1 MQRTLLEMHLPEFR
15 RGYQAGRN
23 SYFKTGQQITDI
35 DVLEDLKELAGE
47 RDFTDIHNLY
57 LQFSV
62 GSLIGMMSGPIIR
75 FQQDELDH
83 SERRQRLIEDIR
95 KTLEKH
101 QAESLIP
108 AMLQLWEA
116 QDHLAAT
123 LDATTFQR
131 VQNQDLDAEFR
142 RARDV

>member
-1 MQRTLLEMHLPEFR
+1 M
-15 RGYQAGRN
+15 
-23 SYFKTGQQITDI
+23 
-35 DVLEDLKELAGE
+35 DVLEDLKELASE

-62 GSLIGMMSGPIIR
+62 GSLIGMISGPIIR

-108 AMLQLWEA
+108 AMWQLWEA
-116 QDHLAAT
+116 QDRLAAT

-131 VQNQDLDAEFR
+131 VRHQDLDSKFQCTS
-142 RARDV
+142 DV